1 MLFLSLIKISI
12 TSLNSQSP
20 DSVLLQPACSDLSL
34 YSTSTAG
41 TLPDCSDTVPPR
53 SFLGPSD
60 SSLLAH
66 YIPLCQQVAC
76 RNSGHMEY
84 GVIDGRCHPCA
95 VGLRI
100 YKKVTIKKKSVRL
113 TLQWPLYLFLP
124 QSSSLQIL
132 QWIPFVKDYKLQ
144 DVTNPFLPRLTLA
157 RVLSHSNKKSKT
169 TVNDICADSVPLG
182 WVFAATPTHFCCKGY
197 VFHTNFL
204 LHFFMFHKM
213 MIQYT
218 FLGDDKAAMQKLK
231 ATSLKYLLYCED
243 KKAQNSTFF
252 KWIGEFLQQMNSMK
266 WHM

>member
-1 MLFLSLIKISI
+1 MLFLSVIKISI

-20 DSVLLQPACSDLSL
+20 DLVLLQPACSHMSL

-41 TLPDCSDTVPPR
+41 TLPDCSNTVPPR

-84 GVIDGRCHPCA
+84 GVIDGRYHPCA

-100 YKKVTIKKKSVRL
+100 YKKVTIKKKSVNL

-132 QWIPFVKDYKLQ
+132 QWIPFVKDYKFQ
-144 DVTNPFLPRLTLA
+144 DVANPFLSRLTLA
-157 RVLSHSNKKSKT
+157 RMLSHSKKKSKT
-169 TVNDICADSVPLG
+169 TVNDICADSVSLG
-182 WVFAATPTHFCCKGY
+182 WVFLATPTHFCCKGY
-197 VFHTNFL
+197 VFHANL
-204 LHFFMFHKM
+204 L
-213 MIQYT
+213 
-218 FLGDDKAAMQKLK
+218 
-231 ATSLKYLLYCED
+231 LLFYV
-243 KKAQNSTFF
+243 S
-252 KWIGEFLQQMNSMK
+252 
-266 WHM
+266 